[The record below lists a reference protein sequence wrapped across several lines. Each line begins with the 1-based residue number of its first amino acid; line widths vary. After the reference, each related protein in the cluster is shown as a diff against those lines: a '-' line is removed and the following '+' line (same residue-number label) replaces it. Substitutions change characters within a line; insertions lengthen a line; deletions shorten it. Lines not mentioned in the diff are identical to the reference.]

1 MVINQLYGGFYFLKQ
16 PLLNKKKEVVYELK
30 NKEIH
35 YSKNK
40 LFIFKSSNMKTINKI
55 ILALM
60 LLMLTSY
67 TFAQQKTWTTPPKK
81 WNMSP
86 STPTSTS
93 LPGGASAYSV
103 ANGAYDEAG
112 NLLFYVQDNEIYDD
126 AGDLVDDL
134 PNYYPNS
141 DCDEAYTLLNGEIAI
156 VPIPGTCN
164 EFYVIYGK
172 DNVTGNSPLLYVEV
186 DCSGA
191 SPSITYNGTVY
202 TGCLGYVNQA
212 FIIANHGGLDHTA
225 FAVSK
230 VYDGSGAS
238 AVRFLLSVSATG
250 IVKSIISSS
259 GISSG
264 TTTTYTTLGLTIYTD
279 FEGIEAEISW
289 GSNYFAWSSANGKV
303 FTINIDPANG
313 DYIDPSTET
322 YTISGAK
329 GIEFSNSTGN
339 PYLYVAAASDLKR
352 INTSNQSST
361 NISWG
366 SNDLSN
372 TFLEY
377 GKNGRIYG
385 VSPTYSGGTLTGS
398 KLVGIVGTSVI
409 TGVTADIDSRHVYGT
424 AVVSGIFTLPD
435 QIDGED
441 YTYFFGLPKVTITNF
456 TLNSNIVSDVC
467 DNGTDKYCQNAA
479 INFNAT
485 YSGGTPDEYNL
496 MIQAYDDNTCSPT
509 QLTGGSYINYQ
520 SGWQSGVLTNGTDLR
535 TLTDG
540 NSLNLG
546 NITGT
551 VKITYSIKDA
561 CGNESTYARY
571 IQIYDPVPLS
581 IDLGIKT
588 PSGWTTPSHS
598 IGSPVN
604 VGTASLAYRVD
615 GSTGTLSQ
623 LTVLIEEVDNTGAFI
638 QTIYNKTINTT
649 NFSLYD
655 DVNLNTLCVGSAV
668 WGFNPGFGGCTGGYT
683 GYFSYTNGQESYQ
696 DYYKITVTLSN
707 LCGTSSD
714 WSYFYVSSQG
724 NSPVNPNVTER
735 KQQEVMEQENN
746 SLNIYP
752 NPVTNQLTIKFNQS
766 TDDMVEIS
774 LTDVLG
780 KQTRVLMPSTKVKK
794 GNFNQTFDL
803 ITLPAG
809 LYSYQIKTSNTIQTG
824 MISKN

>member
-1 MVINQLYGGFYFLKQ
+1 
-16 PLLNKKKEVVYELK
+16 
-30 NKEIH
+30 
-35 YSKNK
+35 
-40 LFIFKSSNMKTINKI
+40 MKTINKT
-55 ILALM
+55 ILALT
-60 LLMLTSY
+60 LLMLTSNI
-67 TFAQQKTWTTPPKK
+67 FAQQKTWTTPPKK
-81 WNMSP
+81 WNMTT
-86 STPTSTS
+86 STPSSTS

-103 ANGAYDEAG
+103 ANGAYAEDG
-112 NLLFYVQDNEIYDD
+112 SLLFYVQDNEIRDD
-126 AGDLVDDL
+126 AGDIAGYL
-134 PNYYPNS
+134 PNYQTSS
-141 DCDEAYTLLNGEIAI
+141 DCESALSIIDAEIAI
-156 VPIPGTCN
+156 VPIPGACKS
-164 EFYVIYGK
+164 FYVIYGLH
-172 DNVTGNSPLLYVEV
+172 GHMSPSKLFYIEV
-186 DCSGA
+186 DCSSG
-191 SPSITYNGTVY
+191 SPVITFDETVY
-202 TGCLGYVNQA
+202 VNCFEDYVPSDQP
-212 FIIANHGGLDHTA
+212 FLIENHGGTVNVA

-230 VYDGSGAS
+230 VYTGSGAS
-238 AVRFLLSVSATG
+238 AERFLFSVGAYG
-250 IVKSIISSS
+250 ISRSIISSS

-264 TTTTYTTLGLTIYTD
+264 TLTTNTTLGLTASFD

-303 FTINIDPANG
+303 FTIEINPTTGIYVN
-313 DYIDPSTET
+313 PSTET
-322 YTISGAK
+322 YSISGAK

-352 INTSNQSST
+352 INTSNQTYSSF
-361 NISWG
+361 SWGG

-385 VSPTYSGGTLTGS
+385 VSPIYSGSTLTGS
-398 KLVGIVGTSVI
+398 KLIPIVSTSVL
-409 TGVTADIDSRHVYGT
+409 TGITADIDSRY
-424 AVVSGIFTLPD
+424 VSNSSSIYGIFTLPD

-441 YTYFFGLPKVTITNF
+441 YTYFNGLPKVTLTNF

-479 INFNAT
+479 ITFNAT
-485 YSGGTPDEYNL
+485 YSGGTPSEYNL
-496 MIQAYDDNTCSPT
+496 MIQAYSSNTCSPT
-509 QLTGGSYINYQ
+509 QLTGAGYINYQ

-535 TLTDG
+535 TLPDG

-561 CGNESTYARY
+561 CGTESTYARY
-571 IQIYDPVPLS
+571 IDIYDPVPLS

-649 NFSLYD
+649 SFSLYD

-696 DYYKITVTLSN
+696 NYYKITVTLSN

-752 NPVTNQLTIKFNQS
+752 NPVTNQLTIEFNQS
-766 TDDMVEIS
+766 TDDAVEIS

-780 KQTRVLMPSTKVKK
+780 KQTRVLMPSTNVKK
-794 GNFNQTFDL
+794 GNFNQTFDVSN
-803 ITLPAG
+803 LPAG
-809 LYSYQIKTSNTIQTG
+809 MYSYQIKTSNTIQTG

>member
-1 MVINQLYGGFYFLKQ
+1 MQ
-16 PLLNKKKEVVYELK
+16 
-30 NKEIH
+30 
-35 YSKNK
+35 
-40 LFIFKSSNMKTINKI
+40 TINKI
-55 ILALM
+55 ILALT

-67 TFAQQKTWTTPPKK
+67 TFAQQKIWTTPPKK
-81 WNMSP
+81 WNMTT

-93 LPGGASAYSV
+93 LPGGASTYSV

-112 NLLFYVQDNEIYDD
+112 NLLFYIQDNSVVD
-126 AGDLVDDL
+126 ASGSSVGNL

-141 DCDEAYTLLNGEIAI
+141 DCSEAYEILGGEIAI

-164 EFYVIYGK
+164 EFYVIYSK
-172 DNVTGNSPLLYVEV
+172 DNAVGYSPLLYVEV

-191 SPSITYNGTVY
+191 SPSITYNGKVY
-202 TGCLGYVNQA
+202 TGCSGYVNQA
-212 FIIANHGGLDHTA
+212 FTIANHGGSDNTA

-230 VYDGSGAS
+230 VYTGTGAS
-238 AVRFLLSVSATG
+238 AKRFLLSVSSTG
-250 IVKSIISSS
+250 IVRSEISSS

-264 TTTTYTTLGLTIYTD
+264 TTTTYTTLGLTAYTD
-279 FEGIEAEISW
+279 FNGIEAEISW

-303 FTINIDPANG
+303 FTIEIDPLDG
-313 DYIDPSTET
+313 SYINPSTET
-322 YTISGAK
+322 YSISGAK
-329 GIEFSNSTGN
+329 GIEFSNSTNN

-352 INTSNQSST
+352 IYTYNQSTT

-366 SNDLSN
+366 TNDLSN

-385 VSPTYSGGTLTGS
+385 VSPIYSGSTLTGS
-398 KLVGIVGTSVI
+398 KLVGIVGTTVI
-409 TGVTADIDSRHVYGT
+409 TDITADIDSRHVIGNNT
-424 AVVSGIFTLPD
+424 IDGIFTLPN

-441 YTYFFGLPKVTITNF
+441 YTYFNGLPKVTIAGF
-456 TLNSNIVSDVC
+456 TLNSNAVSNVC

-479 INFNAT
+479 IAFNAT
-485 YSGGTPDEYNL
+485 YNNGTPAQYNL
-496 MIQAYDDNTCSPT
+496 MIQAYNDNTCAPT
-509 QLTGGSYINYQ
+509 QLTGSGYINYQ
-520 SGWQSGVLTNGTDLR
+520 SGWVSGTPTANLDLR
-535 TLTDG
+535 TLSDG

-561 CGNESTYARY
+561 CGTESTYARY

-604 VGTASLAYRVD
+604 VGSASLAYRVD
-615 GSTGTLSQ
+615 NSTGTLSQ

-638 QTIYNKTINTT
+638 QTIYNKTINTS

-668 WGFNPGFGGCTGGYT
+668 WGFNPGFGSCTGGYT
-683 GYFSYTNGQESYQ
+683 GYFSYTNGQNSYQ
-696 DYYKITVTLSN
+696 NYYKITVTLSN

-714 WSYFYVSSQG
+714 YSYLYVSSQG

-735 KQQEVMEQENN
+735 KQQEVIKQETN

-752 NPVTNQLTIKFNQS
+752 NPVTNLLTIEFDQLT
-766 TDDMVEIS
+766 DDAVEIS

-780 KQTRVLMPSTKVKK
+780 KQTTVLMPSTNIKK
-794 GNFNQTFDL
+794 GGFKQTFDVSK
-803 ITLPAG
+803 LPAG
-809 LYSYQIKTSNTIQTG
+809 IYSYQIKTNKTIQTG
-824 MISKN
+824 MITKN